1 MSNADSRTAVEVALK
16 QLLEHVPDLK
26 PLKIVAAAEVQGGK
40 DIQLIRVEMPGPK
53 VTKAMAP
60 GARITVSIR
69 RDLLN
74 EMNDLNDLQAW
85 VRAWDHGK
93 FRASG
98 VEQYLKLIGQ
108 VVSRRA
114 AKQRALEEQS
124 GTAPVSH
131 HGAGGRRAPQGRY

>member
-16 QLLEHVPDLK
+16 QLLEHVPALK
-26 PLKIVAAAEVQGGK
+26 PLKIIAAAEVQGGR
-40 DIQLIRVEMPGPK
+40 DIQLIRIEMPGPK
-53 VTKAMAP
+53 VSKAMAP
-60 GARITVSIR
+60 DARVTVSIR

-98 VEQYLKLIGQ
+98 VEEYIKLIGQ
-108 VVSRRA
+108 VVSKTA
-114 AKQRALEEQS
+114 AKQKALEVQN

-131 HGAGGRRAPQGRY
+131 HGGGRRTQQSRY

>member
-16 QLLEHVPDLK
+16 QLLEHVPALK
-26 PLKIVAAAEVQGGK
+26 RMKIVAAAEVQGGR
-40 DIQLIRVEMPGPK
+40 DIQLIRVQMPGPK
-53 VTKAMAP
+53 VTKAVAP
-60 GARITVSIR
+60 DARVTVSIR

-98 VEQYLKLIGQ
+98 VEEYIKLIGQ
-108 VVSRRA
+108 VVSKTA
-114 AKQRALEEQS
+114 AKQKALDEQN
-124 GTAPVSH
+124 GTAPVSNQ
-131 HGAGGRRAPQGRY
+131 GGGRRAQQSRY

>member
-1 MSNADSRTAVEVALK
+1 MSNADSRTAVEVALR
-16 QLLEHVPDLK
+16 QLLEHVPALK
-26 PLKIVAAAEVQGGK
+26 PLKIVAAAEVQGGR
-40 DIQLIRVEMPGPK
+40 DIQLIRVQMPGPV

-60 GARITVSIR
+60 EARITVSIR

-98 VEQYLKLIGQ
+98 VEEYLRLIGQ
-108 VVSRRA
+108 VVSKTA
-114 AKQRALEEQS
+114 AKQKALQEQN
-124 GTAPVSH
+124 GINPVSH
-131 HGAGGRRAPQGRY
+131 HRGRRAQGTRH

>member
-1 MSNADSRTAVEVALK
+1 MSNADSRTAVEVALR
-16 QLLEHVPDLK
+16 QLLEHVPALK
-26 PLKIVAAAEVQGGK
+26 PLKIIAAAEVQGGR
-40 DIQLIRVEMPGPK
+40 DIQLIRVQMPGPV

-60 GARITVSIR
+60 EARITVSIR

-98 VEQYLKLIGQ
+98 VEEYLRLIGQ
-108 VVSRRA
+108 VVSKTA
-114 AKQRALEEQS
+114 AKQKALQEQS
-124 GTAPVSH
+124 GTNPVSH
-131 HGAGGRRAPQGRY
+131 HGARRAQGTRH